1 MKDDKS
7 TFLIGVNGHLS
18 PDGTMA
24 QLEFLRPSG
33 SIRIDF
39 PVAAAGVVMLR
50 IEEALGR
57 LRRVASQVEDE
68 RGLSTMRT
76 RDVVKID
83 TTFALGKA
91 IVSFVLNSDVRLDLS
106 FNRTQIRELIDCLEE
121 LESDFDASERT
132 K

>member
-1 MKDDKS
+1 
-7 TFLIGVNGHLS
+7 
-18 PDGTMA
+18 
-24 QLEFLRPSG
+24 
-33 SIRIDF
+33 
-39 PVAAAGVVMLR
+39 MLR

-57 LRRVASQVEDE
+57 LRRVASKVEDE
-68 RGLSTMRT
+68 RGFSTMRT

-91 IVSFVLNSDVRLDLS
+91 IVSFVLNSDIRLDLS